1 MLLLA
6 LLSCREPLL
15 QGELVEEDWAVRAS
29 QIDELLEVPCADLT
43 GGDGP
48 YEVLLDEATG
58 TTVLL
63 EAERA
68 WIRGPFGLVSD
79 RCWWLPDVGAGPAP
93 DGLDCVFSD
102 QQDGQC
108 TADQDWPEGWEWS
121 TPGAVDVAEWSAAL
135 AVEGT
140 LLMADGATVHR
151 LDLTPSHHDPVD
163 EAESARTY
171 RGLLPDEELE
181 HRADAMAHQGELGH
195 LVWDRDESRLYL
207 RDGRT
212 WEWVE
217 DSDGEW
223 KIPQGE
229 GVLGANSR
237 SWIFAVEGKAELYFD
252 DEDAHHHRT
261 HRLEPGQPL
270 AAASAPDAGLGWILL
285 EDGVQRVGW
294 DEADQWWPTPG
305 AQGLLLGRPD
315 GPIPY
320 AWGNEDGLGVLYRL
334 EPDGVS
340 VAWRLDEPL
349 LGAGIGD
356 EFQEIALVTAGP
368 DGPHV
373 TSWLDRAL
381 VDAVETD
388 SVGLALAAFA
398 ETPRDGDYADVD
410 SARSIADKLRIC
422 GGEQGDE
429 LVCCVHAARGQRLEH
444 NLQWLGERLQEGDM
458 AAVLGLNPTTLALSE
473 RCQDTSWAVETSLY
487 PEAVDEWIHDHTDEA
502 SLGLFVHSAP
512 YTAESW
518 WVRCPDEDPEA
529 VPERCWK
536 QAVTEEDYTAFYEL
550 LVQAA
555 ALEPWTGREGPWR
568 FLGGGYEGASVE
580 GVPGWTDTFPELI
593 LPDGL
598 PADRGLYFGLAGMDP
613 RVSDVATK
621 EMSPLDARQRPWMQ
635 GISLPPADWNAG
647 GSQGVFWP
655 GPSFALN
662 RVHEL
667 GRSGLRLAEWT
678 SLTDSR
684 ADWTTERYPG
694 DEDPELMTRADF
706 LALEHLIV
714 TRNLALG
721 SSVERWWTL
730 HLQDLASLHAPA
742 LDEGW
747 MDCSST
753 CDGASELDRFAER
766 LQRWTGR
773 ITWSPVPP

>member
-6 LLSCREPLL
+6 LLGCREPLL

-29 QIDELLEVPCADLT
+29 QIDELLEVPCADLS

-79 RCWWLPDVGAGPAP
+79 RCWWLPELGAGPAP
-93 DGLDCVFSD
+93 EGMDCVFSG

-121 TPGAVDVAEWSAAL
+121 TPGVVEVPEWSAAL

-140 LLMADGATVHR
+140 LLLADGATVHR

-163 EAESARTY
+163 DAESARTY

-181 HRADAMAHQGELGH
+181 HRADALAHGDGVH
-195 LVWDRDESRLYL
+195 LLWDREASRIYSRSDQEVGGPLDDTY
-207 RDGRT
+207 
-212 WEWVE
+212 EVE
-217 DSDGEW
+217 VPSGD
-223 KIPQGE
+223 
-229 GVLGANSR
+229 GVLGAR
-237 SWIFAVEGKAELYFD
+237 GQTWVFATEGKAEILHDSLESQY
-252 DEDAHHHRT
+252 HRQR
-261 HRLEPGQPL
+261 RLEPGTPQ
-270 AAASAPDAGLGWILL
+270 DAVAHPGEGVAWVLL
-285 EDGVQRVGW
+285 DDGVQRVG
-294 DEADQWWPTPG
+294 EEEGVWWPTPG
-305 AQGLLLGRPD
+305 ARGLLLGTET
-315 GPIPY
+315 PY
-320 AWGNEDGLGVLYRL
+320 AWGDEDGLGVLYRL
-334 EPDGVS
+334 EPDGVA
-340 VAWRLDEPL
+340 VAWHLDEPL
-349 LGAGIGD
+349 LGAGIG
-356 EFQEIALVTAGP
+356 EVFQEIALVTAGP

-381 VDAVETD
+381 VDQVEAG

-410 SARSIADKLRIC
+410 SAKSIADKLHIC

-429 LVCCVHAARGQRLEH
+429 LVCCVHAARGERLEH
-444 NLQWLGERLQEGDM
+444 NLQWLGERLQEEDM
-458 AAVLGLNPTTLALSE
+458 AAVLGLNPTALALSE
-473 RCQDTSWAVETSLY
+473 RCQDTTWGAETFRY
-487 PEAVDEWIHDHTDEA
+487 PVAVDQWIHDHTEEA

-512 YTAESW
+512 YTPESW

-529 VPERCWK
+529 VPESCWK
-536 QAVTEEDYTAFYEL
+536 QPVTEEDYTAFYEL

-555 ALEPWTGREGPWR
+555 ALEPWTGREAPWR

-580 GVPGWTDTFPELI
+580 GVPGWTQTFPELV

-613 RVSDVATK
+613 RVPDVATK

-635 GISLPPADWNAG
+635 EISLPPADWNAG
-647 GSQGVFWP
+647 GDQGVFWP

-678 SLTDSR
+678 ALT
-684 ADWTTERYPG
+684 AHQTDWTTDRYPG
-694 DEDPELMTRADF
+694 EEDAELMTRADF

-721 SSVERWWTL
+721 SSSRRWWTL

-747 MDCSST
+747 MDCGST
-753 CDGASELDRFAER
+753 CDGDSELDRFAER
-766 LQRWTGR
+766 LQRWNGT